1 MEERTQLGPNGDEEL
16 FKIPTTDTLGDTK
29 LYLLI
34 IYLGLLSQSGT
45 VMTKKNLASHVVE
58 GTWTLF
64 KEVTHGGIMAVI
76 KQMKGSHVEDTLE
89 NDLFR
94 VIHKGLNYNQ
104 ETTHF
109 SMKKIIIVT

>member
-1 MEERTQLGPNGDEEL
+1 M
-16 FKIPTTDTLGDTK
+16 
-29 LYLLI
+29 
-34 IYLGLLSQSGT
+34 
-45 VMTKKNLASHVVE
+45 
-58 GTWTLF
+58 
-64 KEVTHGGIMAVI
+64 GGIMAVI

-109 SMKKIIIVT
+109 SMKKIIIVTQSTVEGKSMTSEDRINAQNKSN